1 MVEKVLV
8 LLSCF
13 VMLKPKDALILRG
26 CFWEL
31 YVKVLQPSH
40 TYLHNTIQAIHVCVC
55 NGEKSVTAG
64 ELASWQRAK
73 FLCIAAAL
81 AWCFILQFLI
91 TIIMITVMWS
101 LLHICHIPI
110 QEWIF
115 HWTRFIAALLNK
127 IVLPVND
134 IVTGLLFDCVC
145 FHCRSTFGFRRK
157 SFPVKQWSLAGKS

>member
-1 MVEKVLV
+1 MLWSWEDASESCMWRY
-8 LLSCF
+8 LS
-13 VMLKPKDALILRG
+13 
-26 CFWEL
+26 
-31 YVKVLQPSH
+31 
-40 TYLHNTIQAIHVCVC
+40 LHIHICITRYRQYMCVYAT
-55 NGEKSVTAG
+55 GEKNVTAG
-64 ELASWQRAK
+64 ELASWHRAK

-101 LLHICHIPI
+101 LLHLCHIPI

-115 HWTRFIAALLNK
+115 LWTRFIAALLNK

-145 FHCRSTFGFRRK
+145 FHWRSTFGFRRK